1 MRAHILSP
9 LNTLT
14 HIPHAE
20 DRERKKWTWQIFT
33 PPLWACTCTHSRSE
47 CGVWYWAEFVFGL
60 CVEETVPPGVG
71 PSELPAGSIFGRI
84 SVEGTNLGLF
94 VWNRL
99 VLSETKEHVSS
110 SQGRSTQS
118 PRFFFVVVV
127 VVFPTGGVKICT
139 SPRDTCLTLSKLQ
152 TMWHFC

>member
-20 DRERKKWTWQIFT
+20 DREKKKKWTWQIFT

-47 CGVWYWAEFVFGL
+47 CSVWYWAEFVFGL

-71 PSELPAGSIFGRI
+71 PSELPTGSIFGRI

-94 VWNRL
+94 VWNWL
-99 VLSETKEHVSS
+99 VLSGIKERFVLSGATLTLTS
-110 SQGRSTQS
+110 SQ
-118 PRFFFVVVV
+118 FFF
-127 VVFPTGGVKICT
+127 FFFSYTGGVKICT
-139 SPRDTCLTLSKLQ
+139 SPRYTCQTLSELQ